1 MEFVVLPCYKALGSL
16 APIAATKGLAWMEHN
31 TELWV
36 DLLQKGETE
45 AVISARADGAQEE
58 AVAISPK
65 PNQYHGCSAAWCAPR
80 TAVLY
85 CCTTGVLLCRKRI
98 SQDKPECCAR
108 CAAGATWTC

>member
-45 AVISARADGAQEE
+45 SVISARADGAQEE

-65 PNQYHGCSAAWCAPR
+65 PNQYHGCSAAWCAPC

-85 CCTTGVLLCRKRI
+85 CCTIQVYYLEENL
-98 SQDKPECCAR
+98 
-108 CAAGATWTC
+108 AGKA